1 MSNAIDLSL
10 HPRQTQAFQSLAT
23 ELLYGGSAGGG
34 KSHLMRAAAII
45 WCSEIPGLQVY
56 LFRRISEDLYK
67 NHMAGPGS
75 FPELMAPWL
84 ASKHVTYNG
93 SKNFLEFWNGSRIW
107 MCHCQHEKDMYKYQ
121 GAEIHVLLIDE
132 LTHFTERI
140 YRYLRGRCRIG
151 GLKIPAK
158 YAGMFPRVLNGSN
171 PGGVG
176 HTFVRR
182 MFINGRRPMEIT
194 QQPKAEGGM
203 LRQFIPAKLADNPT
217 MAENDPTYMDKLEG
231 LGSPELVKA
240 MKEGN
245 WDIVAGGAL
254 DDVWSDVAHVLPR
267 FKIPRGWRLD
277 RSMDWGSA
285 KPFSVGW
292 WAQANGEEVVL
303 PDGKKFCPAK
313 GSLIRFHE
321 WYGSPEVGT
330 NTGLKLGSDVVA
342 RGILEREAALT
353 AAGWIS
359 DVVRPGPAD
368 NSIWTKDDDATDSIG
383 KIMKGL
389 GVEWTPSDKS
399 PGSRINGLQLVR
411 DRLAN
416 AVKREGPAI
425 YFMSHCVSCTTTLP
439 VLPRDSR
446 NIEDVDSD
454 AEDHAYD
461 EVRYRVLAD
470 AKAMATSVKV
480 RYQT

>member
-1 MSNAIDLSL
+1 M
-10 HPRQTQAFQSLAT
+10 
-23 ELLYGGSAGGG
+23 
-34 KSHLMRAAAII
+34 
-45 WCSEIPGLQVY
+45 
-56 LFRRISEDLYK
+56 
-67 NHMAGPGS
+67 
-75 FPELMAPWL
+75 
-84 ASKHVTYNG
+84 
-93 SKNFLEFWNGSRIW
+93 
-107 MCHCQHEKDMYKYQ
+107 
-121 GAEIHVLLIDE
+121 
-132 LTHFTERI
+132 
-140 YRYLRGRCRIG
+140 
-151 GLKIPAK
+151 
-158 YAGMFPRVLNGSN
+158 
-171 PGGVG
+171 
-176 HTFVRR
+176 
-182 MFINGRRPMEIT
+182 
-194 QQPKAEGGM
+194 
-203 LRQFIPAKLADNPT
+203 
-217 MAENDPTYMDKLEG
+217 
-231 LGSPELVKA
+231 
-240 MKEGN
+240 
-245 WDIVAGGAL
+245 
-254 DDVWSDVAHVLPR
+254 
-267 FKIPRGWRLD
+267 
-277 RSMDWGSA
+277 
-285 KPFSVGW
+285 GW

-303 PDGKKFCPAK
+303 PDGKKFCPVK

-368 NSIWTKDDDATDSIG
+368 NSICTKDDDATDSIG

-425 YFMSHCVSCTTTLP
+425 YFMSHCASCTTTLP